1 MLGDITLEL
10 LKLMKRVSKNISE
23 ILIYFFAPVALN
35 IYFVIVRKQ
44 YSLVYP

>member
-1 MLGDITLEL
+1 MLGDITREL

-23 ILIYFFAPVALN
+23 ILIYFFVPVALN
-35 IYFVIVRKQ
+35 ICFVIVRKQ